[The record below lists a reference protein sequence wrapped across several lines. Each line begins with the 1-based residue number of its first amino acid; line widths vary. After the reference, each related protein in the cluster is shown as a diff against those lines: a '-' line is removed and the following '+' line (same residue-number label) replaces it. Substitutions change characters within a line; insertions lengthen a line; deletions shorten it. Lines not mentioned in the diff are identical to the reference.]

1 MRDTKQ
7 NIDFDLSSMTGKELD
22 IVVYSQKPVR
32 GKIKIDMPD
41 FLLDVVQRLDDK
53 LITVRSFVLD
63 YTIIEKLDD
72 STIRLIDNSAPEI
85 DVPYLGNSSFG
96 GFALRHDDS
105 SYQRYD
111 RFLRGM

>member
-7 NIDFDLSSMTGKELD
+7 NVDFDLSSMLGKELD
-22 IVVYSQKPVR
+22 IIVYSQKPVR
-32 GKIKIDMPD
+32 GKIKMDMSD
-41 FLLDVVQRLDDK
+41 FLLDIVQRLNDK
-53 LITVRSFVLD
+53 LITVRTFVLD

-96 GFALRHDDS
+96 GYAVRPGNS
-105 SYQRYD
+105 SYEKYD
-111 RFLRGM
+111 KFLRGV